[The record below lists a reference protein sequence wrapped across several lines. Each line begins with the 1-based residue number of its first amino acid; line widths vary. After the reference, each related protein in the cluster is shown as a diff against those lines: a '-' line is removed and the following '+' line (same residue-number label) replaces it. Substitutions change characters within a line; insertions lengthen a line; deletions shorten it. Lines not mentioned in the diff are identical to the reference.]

1 MSKGVIIIKDN
12 KAFIAVNTQR
22 RPREE
27 DYFDIQETHFN
38 ADRYNSDV
46 ADWQRIVDQAE
57 LIELDLSTV
66 ALVHQLELMAGHGR
80 KVDYRQL
87 EGASPSS
94 LSIVFTVEKN
104 IGIGYI
110 KRKIHKCVT
119 TNVLFVVSRYNEDL
133 RWLEEFTDNYFIINK
148 GQNNL
153 SYIFANKFQRPN
165 YGGNQYDI
173 CQFIV
178 DNYDDLPDLI
188 CFVQGFPFD
197 HCHKDVFQQLINN
210 TSFTALESYGGIP
223 EGEYHKKD
231 VDGGYMELN
240 NSWYIAAHNEKLL
253 SENKEITCKF
263 DSYDDFMHSLF
274 SDYQPLDFIRF
285 TPGSQYIVTKQDCLH
300 YSKAFWQRLI
310 DFLPK
315 TDVNGGTEAHLLERA
330 LFYIFKDKF
339 TERT

>member
-22 RPREE
+22 KPREE
-27 DYFDIQETHFN
+27 DYFDIQETHFDQ
-38 ADRYNSDV
+38 ARYDMDV
-46 ADWQRIVDQAE
+46 ANWQSIVDKAE

-66 ALVHQLELMAGHGR
+66 ALLHQQELMAGHGR
-80 KVDYRQL
+80 KVDYGQL
-87 EGASPSS
+87 EGASPNS
-94 LSIVFTVEKN
+94 LAISFTVEKK
-104 IGIGYI
+104 IGIGSV
-110 KRKIHKCVT
+110 KRIIPKCVT
-119 TNVLFVVSRYNEDL
+119 TNILFVVSRYNEDL
-133 RWLEEFTDNYFIINK
+133 HWLEQFTNNYFIINK

-153 SYIFANKFQRPN
+153 SYIFANKFERPN

-173 CQFIV
+173 CRFIV
-178 DNYDDLPDLI
+178 DNYDNLPDLI
-188 CFVQGFPFD
+188 GFVQGFPFD
-197 HCHKDVFQQLINN
+197 HCHEDVFRKLINN
-210 TSFTALESYGGIP
+210 TSFTALESYGGVP

-274 SDYQPLDFIRF
+274 SDYQPLEWIRF
-285 TPGSQYIVTKQDCLH
+285 TPGSQYIVTKQDCLR
-300 YSKAFWQRLI
+300 YSKAFWQKLM

-315 TDVNGGTEAHLLERA
+315 TNVNGGTEAHLLERA

-339 TERT
+339 TERA

>member
-57 LIELDLSTV
+57 LIGLDTSTIGE
-66 ALVHQLELMAGHGR
+66 ALYDLLRSHGR
-80 KVDYRQL
+80 KVDY
-87 EGASPSS
+87 
-94 LSIVFTVEKN
+94 TVSAEDSRYVSFKFKVEREVK
-104 IGIGYI
+104 ITPI
-110 KRKIHKCVT
+110 RKLVPKCVT
-119 TNVLFVVSRYNEDL
+119 TNILFVVSRYNEDL

-178 DNYDDLPDLI
+178 DNYDDLPELI

-197 HCHKDVFQQLINN
+197 HCHKDVFQQLVNN

-300 YSKAFWQRLI
+300 YSKAFWQRLM

>member
-46 ADWQRIVDQAE
+46 ADWQSIVDKAE
-57 LIELDLSTV
+57 LIELDTSTIGE
-66 ALVHQLELMAGHGR
+66 ALYDLLRSHGR
-80 KVDYRQL
+80 KVDY
-87 EGASPSS
+87 
-94 LSIVFTVEKN
+94 TVSAEDYRYVSFKF
-104 IGIGYI
+104 
-110 KRKIHKCVT
+110 KVEREVKITPIRMLAPKCVT

-133 RWLEEFTDNYFIINK
+133 RWLEIFTDNYLIINK

-178 DNYDDLPDLI
+178 DNYDNLPELM

-197 HCHKDVFQQLINN
+197 HCHKDVSHQLVNN

-231 VDGGYMELN
+231 VDGGYMEPN

-300 YSKAFWQRLI
+300 YSKAFWQRLMA
-310 DFLPK
+310 FLPK